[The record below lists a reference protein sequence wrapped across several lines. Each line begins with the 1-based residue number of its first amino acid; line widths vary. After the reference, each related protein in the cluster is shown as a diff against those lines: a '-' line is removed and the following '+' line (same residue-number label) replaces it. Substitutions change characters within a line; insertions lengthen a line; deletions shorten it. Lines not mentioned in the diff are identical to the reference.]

1 MEIVE
6 EEYKE
11 EIKDKSENE
20 NMKKRTEYWRNVFKK
35 WENETKFQ
43 ANLEEYYIFRTS
55 VILASALLTSNFNGS
70 S

>member
-6 EEYKE
+6 EKYKE
-11 EIKDKSENE
+11 EIKEKSENE
-20 NMKKRTEYWRNVFKK
+20 NTKERTEYWRNVFKK
-35 WENETKFQ
+35 WENETNFQ